1 MRACVDK
8 VTLRSSPGQG
18 TVVTMQKRITFSD
31 DSLLSRLRAAS

>member
-1 MRACVDK
+1 

-18 TVVTMQKRITFSD
+18 TVVTMQKRITLSD